1 MVVPSVMVYR
11 LEGCAAGL
19 DGPCLRG
26 SQCAEGDKDGQ
37 PRKAFPAMDGNTPGV
52 HIIADVSTLRH
63 LKRRAVVQR
72 YWAVVCPPL
81 PGAQE
86 GPSPCRV

>member
-1 MVVPSVMVYR
+1 MAVPSVMVYR
-11 LEGCAAGL
+11 LEGCTTGL

-37 PRKAFPAMDGNTPGV
+37 PRKAFPVMDGNTPGV
-52 HIIADVSTLRH
+52 HRIADVSTL
-63 LKRRAVVQR
+63 KRCAVVQR
-72 YWAVVCPPL
+72 YRAVIAPPL
-81 PGAQE
+81 LGAQE